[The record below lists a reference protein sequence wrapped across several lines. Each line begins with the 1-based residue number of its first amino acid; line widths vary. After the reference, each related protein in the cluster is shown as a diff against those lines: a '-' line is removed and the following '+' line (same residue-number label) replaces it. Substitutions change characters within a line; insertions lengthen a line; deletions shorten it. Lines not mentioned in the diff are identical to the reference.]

1 MGIQYNLKGLV
12 CLLPAVILF
21 AATYV
26 LMLTF
31 SKYRPYIALVSGA
44 VFILTGML
52 PLNQVLGS
60 LDFNVLLMIGGTMGL
75 VQLFIDSRMPERLA
89 DVIMNRVPNV
99 QWAAVALSLFAGIIS
114 AFVDNVAT
122 VLMIAPVAIEICRKL
137 KTNPVPFIISIA
149 VSSNLQ
155 GAATLVG
162 DTTAI
167 MLGSQLGMSFF
178 DFIWYDGKPGMFF
191 MVELGAVFSAII
203 VYFSFRKE
211 KGVIP
216 RTGKLTQVED
226 IVPTILLV
234 GAIGLLIVA
243 SFLPIDL
250 PDETNGLICF
260 TLMIIGLIY
269 NYARKKN
276 PDAVMG
282 PLKAIDFETL
292 GLLVGLFL
300 MIGGIGNMG
309 VIDALAQ
316 LLAKLG
322 AGRPFLMYTIIVWA
336 SVLISAFI
344 DNIPYVATMLPVI
357 AGIAAQMGIDST
369 ALYFGLLSGA
379 TLGGN
384 CTPIGASA
392 NITGIGILRKEGHE
406 VANSDFFKIGIP
418 FTLSAIV
425 PAYILVWVLFGA

>member
-1 MGIQYNLKGLV
+1 M
-12 CLLPAVILF
+12 LPAIILF

-26 LMLTF
+26 LMIAF
-31 SKYRPYIALVSGA
+31 GKYRPYIALASGLIF
-44 VFILTGML
+44 VISGML
-52 PLNQVLGS
+52 PINEILPS

-89 DVIMNRVPNV
+89 DVIMVKVPNV
-99 QWAAVALSLFAGIIS
+99 QWAAVSLSLFAGIIS

-122 VLMIAPVAIEICRKL
+122 VLMVAPVAIEICKKL
-137 KTNPVPFIISIA
+137 KTNPIPFIISIA

-167 MLGSQLGMSFF
+167 MLGSALDMSFF
-178 DFIWYDGKPGMFF
+178 DFIIYDGKPGMFF
-191 MVELGAVFSAII
+191 MVELGAALSACI
-203 VYFSFRKE
+203 VYFIFRKE
-211 KGVIP
+211 KGAIP
-216 RTGKLTQVED
+216 KTGKMTEVND
-226 IVPTILLV
+226 MVPTVLLV
-234 GAIGLLIVA
+234 GAIVLLIVA

-250 PDETNGLICF
+250 PDTINGLICC
-260 TLMIIGLIY
+260 TLLVIGLVY
-269 NYARKKN
+269 NYVKKKN
-276 PDAVMG
+276 LDAIMG
-282 PLKAIDFETL
+282 PLKAIDLETL

-300 MIGGIGNMG
+300 MIGGISHMG

-322 AGRPFLMYTIIVWA
+322 AGNPFLMYTIIVWA

-344 DNIPYVATMLPVI
+344 DNIPYVATMIPVI
-357 AGIAAQMGIDST
+357 AGIATEMGIDST

-392 NITGIGILRKEGHE
+392 NIAGIGILRKEGHD
-406 VANSDFFKIGIP
+406 VANADFFKIGIP

-425 PAYILVWVLFGA
+425 PAYILVWVLFGV

>member
-1 MGIQYNLKGLV
+1 M
-12 CLLPAVILF
+12 LPAIILF
-21 AATYV
+21 ALTYV

-31 SKYRPYIALVSGA
+31 SKYRPYIALVSGLIF
-44 VFILTGML
+44 VITGML
-52 PLNQVLGS
+52 PIKEILPA

-89 DVIMNRVPNV
+89 DIIMDKVPNIC
-99 QWAAVALSLFAGIIS
+99 WAAVALSLFAGVIS

-122 VLMIAPVAIEICRKL
+122 VLMIAPVALEICRKL

-167 MLGSQLGMSFF
+167 MLGSALDMSFL
-178 DFIWYDGKPGMFF
+178 DFIWYQGKPGMFF
-191 MVELGAVFSAII
+191 MVELGAVLSACI
-203 VYFSFRKE
+203 VYFTFRKE
-211 KGVIP
+211 KSPIP
-216 RTGKLTQVED
+216 KTGKMTEVED
-226 IVPTILLV
+226 IVPTVLLV
-234 GAIGLLIVA
+234 GAIVLLIVV
-243 SFLPIDL
+243 SFLPFNFPAEI
-250 PDETNGLICF
+250 NGMIC
-260 TLMIIGLIY
+260 TALLIIGLIY
-269 NYARKKN
+269 NFCKN
-276 PDAVMG
+276 KNLDAIMG

-300 MIGGIGNMG
+300 MIGGIGHEG

-322 AGRPFLMYTIIVWA
+322 AGSPFLMYTIIVWA

-344 DNIPYVATMLPVI
+344 DNIPYVATMIPVI
-357 AGIAAQMGIDST
+357 AGIAAEMGIDST

-392 NITGIGILRKEGHE
+392 NITGIGILRKDGHE
-406 VANSDFFKIGIP
+406 VSNGDFFKIGIP

-425 PAYILVWVLFGA
+425 PAYILVWILFGV

>member
-1 MGIQYNLKGLV
+1 MIAFG
-12 CLLPAVILF
+12 
-21 AATYV
+21 
-26 LMLTF
+26 
-31 SKYRPYIALVSGA
+31 KYRPYIALASG
-44 VFILTGML
+44 VIFIISGML
-52 PLNQVLGS
+52 PVSQIIGS

-89 DVIMNRVPNV
+89 DIIMAKVPNV
-99 QWAAVALSLFAGIIS
+99 QWAAVCLSLFAGIIS

-122 VLMIAPVAIEICRKL
+122 VLMVAPVAIEICKKL
-137 KTNPVPFIISIA
+137 KTNPIPFIISIA

-167 MLGSQLGMSFF
+167 MLGSALDMSFL
-178 DFIWYDGKPGMFF
+178 DFIFYDGKPGMFF
-191 MVELGAVFSAII
+191 MVELGAVLSACI
-203 VYFSFRKE
+203 VYFTFRKE
-211 KGVIP
+211 KGAIP
-216 RTGKLTQVED
+216 KSGKMTEVED

-234 GAIGLLIVA
+234 GAIVLLIVA
-243 SFLPIDL
+243 SFLPFEL
-250 PDETNGLICF
+250 PAETNGLICSA
-260 TLMIIGLIY
+260 LLIIGLIY
-269 NYARKKN
+269 NYAKKKN
-276 PDAVMG
+276 LDAIMG
-282 PLKAIDFETL
+282 PLKAIDLETL

-300 MIGGIGNMG
+300 MIGGISNMG

-322 AGRPFLMYTIIVWA
+322 AGNPFLMYTIIVWA

-344 DNIPYVATMLPVI
+344 DNIPYVATMIPVI
-357 AGIAAQMGIDST
+357 AGIAMEMGIDST

-392 NITGIGILRKEGHE
+392 NIAGIGILRKEGYD
-406 VANSDFFKIGIP
+406 VKNGDFFKIGIP
-418 FTLSAIV
+418 FTLAAIV
-425 PAYILVWVLFGA
+425 PAYILIWILFGV